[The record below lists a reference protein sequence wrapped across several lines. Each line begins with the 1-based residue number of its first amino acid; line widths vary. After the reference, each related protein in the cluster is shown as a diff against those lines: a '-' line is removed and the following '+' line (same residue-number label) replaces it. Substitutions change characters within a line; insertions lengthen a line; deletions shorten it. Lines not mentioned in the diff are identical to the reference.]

1 MNTFITVVGYL
12 LGALII
18 FCSAF
23 ICSAPLKYILR
34 FAINSAVGC
43 ILLSLFNFFFGDLF
57 VIAAINPVTAVCV
70 GVLGVPGAIA
80 VILLALVL

>member
-1 MNTFITVVGYL
+1 MDLFITIVGYC

-34 FAINSAVGC
+34 LAINSLTGC
-43 ILLSLFNFFFGDLF
+43 IILSLFNYFFGDLF
-57 VIAAINPVTAVCV
+57 VNAAINPVTAVCV

-80 VILLALVL
+80 VILLAFIL